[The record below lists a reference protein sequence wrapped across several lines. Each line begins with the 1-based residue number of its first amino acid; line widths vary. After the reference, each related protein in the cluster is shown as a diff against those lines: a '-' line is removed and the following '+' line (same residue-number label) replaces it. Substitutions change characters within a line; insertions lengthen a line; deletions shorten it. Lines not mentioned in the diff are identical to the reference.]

1 MQLNHS
7 NLWIWIF
14 TLLALLLLV
23 GCRRTSVIS
32 IGSPADSS
40 QAVLVSVRESDSA
53 EPAIAASPSGD
64 VYVAWINHGSNGQ
77 ADVMI
82 ARFTSDGKIDGSP
95 VRVNPQ
101 VGIATAWRGDPPTVA
116 VAPDQTVFVAWTARV
131 ESTNHATDVYLSA
144 SRDRGQ
150 SFAAPVKVNDDQKP
164 SSHGLH
170 SLAIGSDGRI
180 FMAWLDDRNLAPM
193 PAENTQ
199 SGTAVHHEES
209 NRELFSSFSTDGGR
223 TFSRNQRVA
232 TDVCPCCKTAL
243 AVAPDGRVYASW
255 RQVLPGD
262 FRHIAVAA
270 SIDGGQ
276 TFAKPVIVSDDQ
288 WALKG
293 CPVSGPSLSLGKD
306 GSLRVLWYA
315 GAENHQQGIYW
326 SESRDGGLS
335 FAPRQLLAPG
345 FARST
350 PVLIGEGDEGP
361 LAIWE
366 ATANDRSGVHASSLL
381 DVNQFVTKTL
391 TIAEDGEL
399 PAAAALR
406 DRILVA
412 YVAKDGEKQS
422 IWLRSIGR
430 SQQTGRT
437 PA

>member
-1 MQLNHS
+1 MPLV
-7 NLWIWIF
+7 
-14 TLLALLLLV
+14 ALLLFV
-23 GCRRTSVIS
+23 GCRRTSVDS
-32 IGSPADSS
+32 IRGPADSS
-40 QAVLVSVRESDSA
+40 QAVLVSVKGTDAA
-53 EPAIAASPSGD
+53 EPAVATSTSGD
-64 VYVAWINHGSNGQ
+64 AYVAWVNHGSKGQ

-82 ARFTSDGKIDGSP
+82 ARFTGDGKIDGPP

-101 VGIATAWRGDPPTVA
+101 AGIATAWRGDPPTVA
-116 VAPDQTVFVAWTARV
+116 VAPDQTVFVAWTAQV
-131 ESTNHATDVYLSA
+131 SSDSNHATDVYLSA
-144 SRDRGQ
+144 SHDRGQ
-150 SFAAPVKVNDDQKP
+150 SFAEPVKVNDDEKP

-180 FMAWLDDRNLAPM
+180 YMAWLDDRNAVPLA
-193 PAENTQ
+193 AGDKQ
-199 SGTAVHHEES
+199 LGAGGHHEES
-209 NRELFSSFSTDGGR
+209 NRELFSAFSTDGGR
-223 TFSRNQRVA
+223 TFSKNQRLA

-243 AVAPDGRVYASW
+243 AVAPDGRLYASW

-276 TFAKPVIVSDDQ
+276 TFAKSVIVSDDR

-293 CPVSGPSLSLGKD
+293 CPVSGPGLSLAKD

-315 GAENHQQGIYW
+315 GAEDSQQGIYW

-350 PVLIGEGDEGP
+350 PVLIGNAEEGP

-366 ATANDRSGVHASSLL
+366 ASANNRSELHATSLL
-381 DVNQFVTKTL
+381 DVDQFITKTL
-391 TIAEDGEL
+391 TVAEDGEL
-399 PAAAALR
+399 PAAAALNN
-406 DRILVA
+406 RILVA
-412 YVAKDGEKQS
+412 YVAKDGEKRS
-422 IWLRSIGR
+422 IWFRTVGR
-430 SQQTGRT
+430 FQQTGRV